1 MTVTFE
7 DHEQDHNYLLKVLEQ
22 TRQKLLDTT
31 RRNRLLNYRESGRD
45 IAIIDEM
52 ADLVFEDLVLNGKSF
67 YFDFFDED
75 PVEEDDL
82 FGNEEPERALPETRP
97 GENVELR
104 YRDNQL
110 QTPFSEKELERRL
123 RRLYQEH
130 RTMIEET
137 GANSLFIAMGFL
149 EWADTDNESKP
160 SRSPLMLV
168 PVRLTREGTAGQA
181 RYSLE
186 FDDGALDTN
195 YSLVEKLKKDFDINL
210 PQIEEEEKPEHYWEQ
225 VNRAISRRSL
235 DGWSVVREM
244 ALGLFRFNKQ
254 VMWHDLNPDRWPE
267 HAPLVDKKVLKRIL
281 LGPREG
287 EQEPG
292 QIFDEY
298 PQDGEDIDPSAASI
312 KLIRD
317 ADSSQFS
324 SLIDALSCD
333 SGLVIE
339 GPPGTGKSQTI
350 TNLIATALDQGLSV
364 LFVAEKMAA
373 LDVVYKRLAESGLDP
388 FCLQLH
394 GLKTSKKELLES
406 LAERIDY
413 RVAPADSLSQKE
425 RQLQQA
431 RSELIAYSK
440 AMSERVGPEGLPL
453 YDIAW
458 KIERLRQDLPDEVE
472 DLQLD
477 TEIEASFGD
486 FDSMRN
492 QLNDLGKEWSE
503 IPEDARIAW
512 SGFLPIDYIEKNE
525 SKLASALGS
534 PTQALAGLNDYL
546 LGKDAQIDAPLLF
559 EANRLLSISR
569 TAEDALLPELPFG
582 VESEIVKN
590 IVSKNALEYFQS
602 LLSDIRAYLENVGII
617 NQTFDYSS
625 QDAKE
630 YAKSLYTHSKLLAG
644 VAVKPSVAIN
654 SLAAETDQL
663 KDVISNLN
671 SLEPNSGYVLKLLNK
686 VARTIADFEDFLN
699 DTDLLIDGPV
709 DLSLHANS
717 HHAKSSIKN
726 YLEQAKEIAK
736 ELDTRKQELSQFV
749 FTRIETSESIKEART
764 IIEENVGSIFAIF
777 KGEYRTAKK
786 LVKKILV
793 DSSRYEKSRLLVD
806 SLESLSELCK
816 EREDFAAN
824 GDFDAALGSLFKGV
838 ETDWEKLEA
847 IIQFSQ
853 GLREKVGI
861 DEASKILADW
871 DTHFD
876 TTVELKEKL
885 ENSLKQIKLFS
896 ETHPY
901 PDSMWQRPVNEIIG
915 VLSPWVEK
923 LQFATENLNQPW
935 CRSTTTMKQAY
946 EIAALYLKTRKQEQA
961 IEALPS
967 FSDLLNKQ
975 WERAA
980 TNIEDLEKIDAWITS
995 TLSYP
1000 GMDIS
1005 ILAWLFGEEAQ
1016 IDREKFSGLHR
1027 LAENFYTSWSSL
1039 LSLLDKLGEVDEKR
1053 WIGGSAQSITGL
1065 AEKLEKAKG
1074 TLSCLPLMR
1083 RWSQTSRVVE
1093 SKGCGTIAQLV
1104 TAGILSESQ
1113 CGKAYEF
1120 YLYKALLTNKVTSDE
1135 LLADFSHSHFQGT
1148 RDRFAKLDQEILSIN
1163 ADQIAARLAGIP
1175 VPQGVGNGPVGN
1187 YTQKRLL
1194 VHEANKQRRHLPI
1207 RQLVKRSGEAIKA
1220 LKPCFLMSPLSVA
1233 QYLGPG
1239 DIHFDLVVMDE
1250 ASQMRPEDALGAIA
1264 RADKSI
1270 IVGDP
1275 KQLPPTNFFDS
1286 NVATSEEDED
1296 TSVIDDTEAILDVC
1310 LKQFPYRRLR
1320 WHYRSEHESLI
1331 QFSNEQFYDGD
1342 LIVFP
1347 SPKPNSRDYGVHYN
1361 FIDNPSYNRGRNRRE
1376 AEAIVE
1382 NILHHYHRHSKKS
1395 LGVAA
1400 FNKAQAEEIG
1410 LLLDKARQ
1418 QDPAVDS
1425 LIAEHEGEEPLFIKN
1440 LENVQGDERD
1450 VIFIST
1456 TYGPEEAGGPV
1467 AQRFGPI
1474 NSEIGWRRLNV
1485 IATRAKQRVE
1495 IFTSMRPADVGRGEN
1510 PRRGV
1515 RALRD
1520 YLEFAHTGRVTEKG
1534 ISTGKAPDSEF
1545 EIAVIRVIN
1554 SLGYQCEPQ
1563 VGVAGFYID
1572 IGVINPDRPSEYLIG
1587 VECDGATYHSS
1598 RSVRDRDRLRQ
1609 EILESKGWELHRI
1622 WSTNW
1627 FRGRSTEIDRLKRV
1641 LQDKLDEDR
1650 RTYEAVADLEEAIE
1664 VVDEAPTATEFE
1676 LEQEAQEEQE
1686 LLEEAL
1692 ERFWHQNIKP
1702 LYPDRSRSILS
1713 ERMVRILVNKRP
1725 TNPDEWF
1732 ESIPTEV
1739 RQSIDPNE
1747 GEFRQDVFEIIAEY
1761 D

>member
-1 MTVTFE
+1 MPTDFA
-7 DHEQDHNYLLKVLEQ
+7 DHEQNHNYLLKVLEK

-45 IAIIDEM
+45 IAIVDEM

-67 YFDFFDED
+67 YFDFLNDD
-75 PVEEDDL
+75 PAEESDL
-82 FGNEEPERALPETRP
+82 FDNKEPDRALPETRNG
-97 GENVELR
+97 GENVESR
-104 YRDNQL
+104 YRDDLL
-110 QTPFSEKELERRL
+110 QTPFSERELEGRL

-149 EWADTDNESKP
+149 EWADKEHESKP
-160 SRSPLMLV
+160 SRSPLLLV

-181 RYSLE
+181 RYSLT

-195 YSLVEKLKKDFDINL
+195 YSLVEKLKELDINL

-225 VNRAISRRSL
+225 VDHAISRRNA
-235 DGWSVVREM
+235 DGWNVVHEM

-281 LGPREG
+281 LGPIDG

-298 PQDGEDIDPSAASI
+298 PQDGENVDSSAASI

-324 SLIDALSCD
+324 ALIDALSCD

-373 LDVVYKRLAESGLDP
+373 LDVVHKRLAENGLDP

-406 LAERIDY
+406 IAERINY
-413 RVAPADSLSQKE
+413 RVEPADSLSQKE

-431 RSELIAYSK
+431 RTELIAYSK
-440 AMSERVGPEGLPL
+440 VMSECIGPEELPL
-453 YDIAW
+453 YEIAW
-458 KIERLRQDLPDEVE
+458 KIERLRQELPDEIE
-472 DLQLD
+472 ELKLD
-477 TEIEASFGD
+477 TGIDLNFGD

-503 IPEDARIAW
+503 IPEDARITWA
-512 SGFLPIDYIEKNE
+512 GFLPIDYVEKNE
-525 SKLASALGS
+525 SKFSSVLKS
-534 PTQALAGLNDYL
+534 PIQVLNDLNNYL
-546 LGKDAQIDAPLLF
+546 LSKDAQIGAPILF
-559 EANRLLSISR
+559 EAKRLLLISK
-569 TAEDALLPELPFG
+569 TPADTLLTEIPFG
-582 VESEIVKN
+582 VDSKIIKN
-590 IVSKNALEYFQS
+590 VVSKNALDGFQF
-602 LLSDIRAYLENVGII
+602 LLKDIRIYLDNVGTI

-625 QDAKE
+625 KSAKD
-630 YAKSLYTHSKLLAG
+630 YAKLLYTHSKLLAG
-644 VAVKPSVAIN
+644 VALTPSVAIN
-654 SLAAETDQL
+654 SLAAEKTLLQE
-663 KDVISNLN
+663 VIENLN
-671 SLEPNSGYVLKLLNK
+671 SLDPDSAYVLNLLNK
-686 VARTIADFEDFLN
+686 VARTIEDFDHLLSETN
-699 DTDLLIDGPV
+699 QLIDGPV
-709 DLSLHANS
+709 ELSLHANT

-726 YLEQAKEIAK
+726 YLEQARKITK
-736 ELDTRKQELSQFV
+736 ELEGRTNDMSQFV
-749 FTRIETSESIKEART
+749 FTRIETSESVKEACT
-764 IIEENVGSIFAIF
+764 VIEENVGNFFAIF
-777 KGEYRTAKK
+777 NGEYRKAKK
-786 LVKKILV
+786 LVKKILA
-793 DSSRYEKSRLLVD
+793 DSSKYEKSQLLVD
-806 SLESLSELCK
+806 SLGLLYELCT
-816 EREDFAAN
+816 ERGNFAAN
-824 GDFDAALGSLFKGV
+824 SDFGIALGSLFKGIDT
-838 ETDWEKLEA
+838 EWKKLEA

-853 GLREKVGI
+853 SLREKVGI

-871 DTHFD
+871 DTHLD
-876 TTVELKEKL
+876 TTIELKEKL
-885 ENSLKQIKLFS
+885 EGSLAQIKRFEES
-896 ETHPY
+896 HPY
-901 PDSMWQRPVNEIIG
+901 PDSMWQRPVNEIAG
-915 VLSPWVEK
+915 VLTPWVEK
-923 LQFATENLNQPW
+923 LQFATESLNQPW

-946 EIAALYLKTRKQEQA
+946 EIAALFLKTRKQEQA

-967 FSDLLNKQ
+967 FSELLHDQ
-975 WERAA
+975 WGKAA
-980 TNIEDLEKIDAWITS
+980 TDIGNLEKTDLWITS
-995 TLSYP
+995 TLSHP

-1005 ILAWLFGEEAQ
+1005 MLAWLFGEEIQ
-1016 IDREKFSGLHR
+1016 LNKGKFSDLHQ
-1027 LAENFYTSWSSL
+1027 LAVTFSTSWSSL
-1039 LSLLDKLGEVDEKR
+1039 LSLLDRFGEVDEIR
-1053 WIGGSAQSITGL
+1053 WIGGTAQSIAGL
-1065 AEKLEKAKG
+1065 TEKLGGAEG
-1074 TLSCLPLMR
+1074 TLSCLPLMK
-1083 RWSQTSRVVE
+1083 RWSQASRSVE
-1093 SKGCGTIAQLV
+1093 SKGCGAIARFV
-1104 TAGILSESQ
+1104 SAGILSNSQ

-1120 YLYKALLTNKVTSDE
+1120 YLYKSLLTQKVASDQI
-1135 LLADFSHSHFQGT
+1135 LADFSHSHFQST
-1148 RDRFAKLDQEILSIN
+1148 RDRFAKLDQEIMSIN
-1163 ADQIAARLAGIP
+1163 AKQIAARLAGFS
-1175 VPQGVGNGPVGN
+1175 VPSGVGSGPVGN

-1194 VHEANKQRRHLPI
+1194 VHEANKQRRHIPI
-1207 RQLVKRSGEAIKA
+1207 RQLVKRSGGAIKA

-1239 DIHFDLVVMDE
+1239 DIHFDLVIMDE

-1264 RADKSI
+1264 RADTSI

-1275 KQLPPTNFFDS
+1275 KQLPPTSFFDTT
-1286 NVATSEEDED
+1286 VTSDED
-1296 TSVIDDTEAILDVC
+1296 NEDASVMDDTEAILDVC

-1342 LIVFP
+1342 LIIFP

-1361 FIDNPSYNRGRNRRE
+1361 FIDNPSYSRGRNRGE
-1376 AEAIVE
+1376 AEVVVE
-1382 NILHHYHRHSKKS
+1382 NIIHHYRRHSKKS

-1400 FNKAQAEEIG
+1400 FNKVQAEEIG
-1410 LLLDKARQ
+1410 LLLDRARQ

-1425 LIAEHEGEEPLFIKN
+1425 LIAEHDSEEPLFIKN

-1456 TYGPEEAGGPV
+1456 TYGPEKPNGPV

-1495 IFTSMRPADVGRGEN
+1495 VFTSMRPNDVGRGEK

-1520 YLEFAHTGRVTEKG
+1520 YLEFASTGRVTEKG
-1534 ISTGKAPDSEF
+1534 ISTGKEPDSEF
-1545 EIAVIRVIN
+1545 EVAVIRIISN
-1554 SLGYQCEPQ
+1554 LGYQCEPQ

-1572 IGVINPDRPSEYLIG
+1572 IGVINPDRPGEYLIG

-1609 EILESKGWELHRI
+1609 EILESKGWVIHRI

-1627 FRGRSTEIDRLKRV
+1627 FQSRSTEIDRLKRV
-1641 LQDKLDEDR
+1641 LQERLDEDR
-1650 RTYEAVADLEEAIE
+1650 RTYEAVADLKETLE
-1664 VVDEAPTATEFE
+1664 VVTEAPTATEFE
-1676 LEQEAQEEQE
+1676 LEQEVQEEKE

-1692 ERFWHQNIKP
+1692 ERFWHQNIGP

-1713 ERMVRILVNKRP
+1713 EKMIRTLVNKRP
-1725 TNPDEWF
+1725 TSPDEWF
-1732 ESIPTEV
+1732 ESLSTEM
-1739 RQSIDPNE
+1739 RQAIDPNE
-1747 GEFRQDVFEIIAEY
+1747 GEFRQDIFEIIAEY
-1761 D
+1761 E